1 MPRNRVI
8 YQSEAL
14 FVGPTSGVITGVGG
28 VPTGTGIIQQLH
40 RVQSANYSFTVNRQ
54 DVNQFGQLAAID
66 RVILEQ
72 PTVDLDFSYYLNTGF
87 NENALGLVVNATGAT
102 SPKGALSNIMQNT
115 GDVKNYYI
123 LVSPEGTDANLDPV
137 TATGQGKTI
146 GIGNAYLASYN
157 IEAAVGAFPT
167 ATVNVS
173 AYNMRFY
180 GATTGEVPTISQVD
194 GKNLTQEDRFF
205 RLSGLTSGSGYT
217 ALKPGDISFNLS
229 GATGVTVSDLK
240 VQSVGINFDIGR
252 EDLQRLGNR
261 FAFAKVITFP
271 LTATM
276 TVDAVLG
283 EIEAGNLADLING
296 DCGKYDLDLT
306 LKGAACG
313 ATTNKQAMKYTFKGA
328 KLDSQEFTSSIG
340 SNKAVTLTF
349 SSQIGGPTDSGN
361 GVFIEGPESP

>member
-1 MPRNRVI
+1 MARNRVI

-14 FVGPTSGVITGVGG
+14 FAGPISGVTTGAGN
-28 VPTGTGIIQQLH
+28 VPAATGTIKQLE
-40 RVQSANYSFTVNRQ
+40 RVQSCNYSFTVNRQ

-66 RVILEQ
+66 RVVLEQ
-72 PTVDLDFSYYLNTGF
+72 PTVNLDFTYYLNTGR
-87 NENALGLVVNATGAT
+87 NENLLGLVVNPTGTA
-102 SPKGALSNIMQNT
+102 SPQGALSKIMQGT
-115 GDVKNYYI
+115 GDVQNYYI
-123 LVSPEGTDANLDPV
+123 LVSPEGTDANLDEA

-146 GIGNAYLASYN
+146 GLGNGYVGSYS

-167 ATVNVS
+167 ATVNVA

-180 GATTGEVPTISQVD
+180 GATSGEVPTISQVD

-205 RLSGLTSGSGYT
+205 RLSGLSSGAGYT
-217 ALKPGDISFNLS
+217 ALKPGDVTFNIS
-229 GATGVTVSDLK
+229 GATGVAISDLK
-240 VQSVGINFDIGR
+240 VQTIGINFDIGR
-252 EDLQRLGNR
+252 EDLQKLGNR

-283 EIEAGNLADLING
+283 EIEAANLADLINS
-296 DCGKYDLDLT
+296 DCSKYNLDVT

-340 SNKAVTLTF
+340 ANKAVTLTF

-361 GVFIEGPESP
+361 GVFIEGPES

>member
-1 MPRNRVI
+1 MARNRVI

-14 FVGPTSGVITGVGG
+14 FAGPISGVTATAGVPS
-28 VPTGTGIIQQLH
+28 PTGTINQLE

-66 RVILEQ
+66 RVVLEQ
-72 PTVDLDFSYYLNTGF
+72 PTVNLDFTYYLNTGR
-87 NENALGLVVNATGAT
+87 NENLLGLVVNPINTVN
-102 SPKGALSNIMQNT
+102 PQGALSKIMQNS
-115 GDVKNYYI
+115 GDVQNYYI
-123 LVSPEGTDANLDPV
+123 LVSPEGTDANLDEA

-146 GIGNAYLASYN
+146 GLGNGYVGSYA

-167 ATVNVS
+167 ATVNVA

-180 GATTGEVPTISQVD
+180 GATSGEVPTISQTD
-194 GKNLTQEDRFF
+194 GKNLTQADRFF
-205 RLSGLTSGSGYT
+205 RLSGLTSGGGYT
-217 ALKPGDISFNLS
+217 AIKPGDVTFNIS
-229 GATGVTVSDLK
+229 GATGVAVSDLK
-240 VQSVGINFDIGR
+240 VQTIGVNFDIGR
-252 EDLQRLGNR
+252 EDLQKLGNR

-283 EIEAGNLADLING
+283 EIEAANLADLING
-296 DCGKYDLDLT
+296 DCEKYNLDVT

-313 ATTNKQAMKYTFKGA
+313 AATNKQAIKYTFKGA

-340 SNKAVTLTF
+340 ANKAVTLTF
-349 SSQIGGPTDSGN
+349 STQIGGPTDNNN
-361 GVFIEGPESP
+361 GVFIEGPDLS

>member
-1 MPRNRVI
+1 MARNRVI

-14 FVGPTSGVITGVGG
+14 FAGPISGVTTGANG
-28 VPTGTGIIQQLH
+28 VPVATGTIQQLD

-66 RVILEQ
+66 RVVLEQ
-72 PTVDLDFSYYLNTGF
+72 PTVNLDFTYYLNTGN
-87 NENALGLVVNATGAT
+87 NENLLGLVVNPTGAA
-102 SPKGALSNIMQNT
+102 SPQGAISKIMQGT
-115 GDVKNYYI
+115 GDVQNYYI
-123 LVSPEGTDANLDPV
+123 LVSPEGTDANLDEAS
-137 TATGQGKTI
+137 ATGLGKTI
-146 GIGNAYLASYN
+146 GLGNGYIGSYS

-167 ATVNVS
+167 ATVNVA

-180 GATTGEVPTISQVD
+180 GATSGEVPTVSQVD

-205 RLSGLTSGSGYT
+205 RLSGLSSGAGYT
-217 ALKPGDISFNLS
+217 ALKPGDVTFNIS
-229 GATGVTVSDLK
+229 GATGVAVSDLK
-240 VQSVGINFDIGR
+240 VQTIGINFDIGR
-252 EDLQRLGNR
+252 EDLQKLGNR

-283 EIEAGNLADLING
+283 EIEAANLADLINS
-296 DCGKYDLDLT
+296 DCTKYNLDVT

-313 ATTNKQAMKYTFKGA
+313 AATNKQAMKYTFKGA

-340 SNKAVTLTF
+340 ANKAVTLTF
-349 SSQIGGPTDSGN
+349 STQIGGPTDNNN
-361 GVFIEGPESP
+361 GVFIEGPES